1 MHNFTLL
8 THILLLWDNMFSTS
22 RSRRRH
28 RLLHYNSL
36 IIILLVC
43 IALCISFSIHIH
55 NKLLQS
61 SIANDTSAK
70 HLKSTSS
77 SAHKKHKNNHRG
89 LSACL
94 LVNDENPRLPEWLAY
109 HYHILPLRSLI
120 IAIDPSS
127 RLSPDTI
134 LDRWTNAELGLDI
147 QVWNDIDYLPEVDG
161 LSGLK
166 LHGPCHEKKKKKQ
179 VSKRLTHTMCLFYS
193 TLINSSHI

>member
-1 MHNFTLL
+1 M
-8 THILLLWDNMFSTS
+8 ILPSVS
-22 RSRRRH
+22 RHRKRH

-55 NKLLQS
+55 NQLLQS
-61 SIANDTSAK
+61 SDSAK

-77 SAHKKHKNNHRG
+77 ANTKHNHKKHNSNQRG

-127 RLSPDTI
+127 RLSPDSI
-134 LDRWTNAELGLDI
+134 LKRWTNAKLGLNI
-147 QVWNDIDYLPEVDG
+147 KVWNDIDYLPLVDA

-166 LHGPCHEKKKKKQ
+166 LHGPCHDKKKK
-179 VSKRLTHTMCLFYS
+179 VSRR
-193 TLINSSHI
+193 

>member
-1 MHNFTLL
+1 MV
-8 THILLLWDNMFSTS
+8 STS

-55 NKLLQS
+55 NQLLQS
-61 SIANDTSAK
+61 SAANDTANDTTK

-77 SAHKKHKNNHRG
+77 FANNKHSNNNQRG

-127 RLSPDTI
+127 RLSPQAI
-134 LDRWTNAELGLDI
+134 LNRWTNDHTELGLDI
-147 QVWNDIDYLPEVDG
+147 QVWNDIDYLPLVDA
-161 LSGLK
+161 LSGLR
-166 LHGPCHEKKKKKQ
+166 LHGPCHDVKKKKKK
-179 VSKRLTHTMCLFYS
+179 VSD
-193 TLINSSHI
+193 

>member
-1 MHNFTLL
+1 MV
-8 THILLLWDNMFSTS
+8 SVS

-55 NKLLQS
+55 NQLLQS
-61 SIANDTSAK
+61 STTNSTSAK
-70 HLKSTSS
+70 HLKSTLSS
-77 SAHKKHKNNHRG
+77 TNISKQQQTTKG

-94 LVNDENPRLPEWLAY
+94 LINDENPRLPEWLAY

-134 LDRWTNAELGLDI
+134 LKRWTNDHTELGLDI
-147 QVWNDIDYLPEVDG
+147 QVWNDIDYLPLVDG
-161 LSGLK
+161 LSGMK
-166 LHGPCHEKKKKKQ
+166 LHGPCQEKKKK
-179 VSKRLTHTMCLFYS
+179 VSKRLTHIMCLF
-193 TLINSSHI
+193 LLCIIRL

>member
-1 MHNFTLL
+1 MV
-8 THILLLWDNMFSTS
+8 SAS

-36 IIILLVC
+36 VVILLVC
-43 IALCISFSIHIH
+43 IALCISFSIYIH
-55 NKLLQS
+55 NQLLQS
-61 SIANDTSAK
+61 SSTNDTSAK
-70 HLKSTSS
+70 YLKPTSS
-77 SAHKKHKNNHRG
+77 ANKKHNNNHRG

-134 LDRWTNAELGLDI
+134 LKRWTNDHTELGLDI
-147 QVWNDIDYLPEVDG
+147 QLWNDVDYLPLVDG
-161 LSGLK
+161 LSGVK
-166 LHGPCHEKKKKKQ
+166 LHGPCQEKNKEKKK
-179 VSKRLTHTMCLFYS
+179 VSE
-193 TLINSSHI
+193 

>member
-1 MHNFTLL
+1 MILPSV
-8 THILLLWDNMFSTS
+8 THH
-22 RSRRRH
+22 RRH
-28 RLLHYNSL
+28 RLLHYNNSL

-43 IALCISFSIHIH
+43 IALCISLSIHIH
-55 NKLLQS
+55 SQLLQS
-61 SIANDTSAK
+61 STTNVTSAK

-77 SAHKKHKNNHRG
+77 AKHKHKKNHNRG

-134 LDRWTNAELGLDI
+134 LDRWTNDHTELGLDI
-147 QVWNDIDYLPEVDG
+147 QVWNDIDYLPAVDA

-166 LHGPCHEKKKKKQ
+166 LHGPCHEKKKKK
-179 VSKRLTHTMCLFYS
+179 VSS
-193 TLINSSHI
+193 